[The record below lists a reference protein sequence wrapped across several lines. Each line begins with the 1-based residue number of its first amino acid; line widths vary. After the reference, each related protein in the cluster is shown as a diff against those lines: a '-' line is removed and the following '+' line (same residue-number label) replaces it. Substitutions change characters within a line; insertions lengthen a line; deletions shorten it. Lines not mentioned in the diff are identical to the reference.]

1 MSNIEITEEDIEI
14 LMSQTNINRDLAK
27 ELLIKNKGDIVE
39 CIVKLE
45 KNEINNENKE
55 SETQENTNDD
65 KVEEEVRLDQK
76 NLRDYRKIV
85 DNKDVIY
92 NKKSEEK
99 EERKRKQKLIQE
111 RQEKG
116 ESIDD
121 LVEKHLSTEELY
133 Y

>member
-45 KNEINNENKE
+45 KNENVE

-65 KVEEEVRLDQK
+65 KVEEEVKLDQK